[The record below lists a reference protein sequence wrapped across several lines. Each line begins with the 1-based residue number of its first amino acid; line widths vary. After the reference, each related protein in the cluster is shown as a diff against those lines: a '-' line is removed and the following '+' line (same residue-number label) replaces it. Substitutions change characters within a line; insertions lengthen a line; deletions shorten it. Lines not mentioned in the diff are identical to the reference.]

1 MHVVKTDFG
10 GRELSIETGRMA
22 KLANGAVVVR
32 YGDSMVLVTA
42 TGRLEPKPGAN
53 FFPLTV
59 DYQEK
64 FYSAGKIPGGFFKRE
79 GRPSF
84 KATLTSRLIDRPIR
98 PLFPEGYVNE
108 THIVSTT
115 LSVDTENA
123 PDVMSLIGASAAL
136 EVSDL
141 PFMGPVAGCRV
152 GRINGEFVIN
162 PSPVAMVNSDI
173 DILVA
178 GTQSSIVMVEGGAL
192 EVSEDDV
199 VAALEFA
206 HKAIQPVLEI
216 QLELKR
222 MVNKPKIS
230 FKPAEVDQKLVEE
243 INKLSLSKI
252 AEIFTYGKKQEREE
266 GFSTLCDNVVAEMT
280 KGITDA
286 EELDQKKQVVVEQ
299 YEKLK
304 EEYARGYTLREK
316 KRIDNRLYDAIRKI
330 TTEVAILPRVHGS
343 ALFTRGETQALVT
356 TTLGTGED
364 EQRIDSI
371 EAEASE
377 AFMLHYNFPP
387 FSVGETGFLRGPGRR
402 EIGHGALAHRAIL
415 PVVPLPEK
423 FPYTIRVVSEILE
436 SNGSSSMAS
445 VCGATLALLDA
456 GVPISSPVAGIAMGL
471 IMEGDEVAI
480 LSDILGDE
488 DHLGDMDFKVAGT
501 AKGVTAVQMDIKISG
516 VSRDILE
523 KALRQAREGRLF
535 ILSKMNETISEPRSD
550 ISRFAP
556 RIKSIPIKADKI
568 GALIGPGGKTIRA
581 IMEETGAKIDIDD
594 KALTVQVASP
604 EVAKLE
610 RAVELITNILAEAEI
625 GKIYE
630 GKVVRIADFGA
641 FVEILPGIDGLVHIS
656 ELVPFRVNRVTDI
669 VNMDDKVRVKV
680 LDIDQQGKI
689 RLSRKACLTEEEMN
703 QEKQAYDARV
713 EQAGVEGGQG
723 QEPYRSPYPSRDY
736 GRRRDFDRGG
746 RGGGFKRGPYRGGR
760 K

>member
-64 FYSAGKIPGGFFKRE
+64 FYSAGKIRGRFFKRE

-252 AEIFTYGKKQEREE
+252 AEIFTDGKKQEREE

-456 GVPISSPVAGIAMGL
+456 GVPISSPV
-471 IMEGDEVAI
+471 
-480 LSDILGDE
+480 
-488 DHLGDMDFKVAGT
+488 
-501 AKGVTAVQMDIKISG
+501 
-516 VSRDILE
+516 
-523 KALRQAREGRLF
+523 
-535 ILSKMNETISEPRSD
+535 
-550 ISRFAP
+550 
-556 RIKSIPIKADKI
+556 
-568 GALIGPGGKTIRA
+568 
-581 IMEETGAKIDIDD
+581 
-594 KALTVQVASP
+594 
-604 EVAKLE
+604 
-610 RAVELITNILAEAEI
+610 
-625 GKIYE
+625 
-630 GKVVRIADFGA
+630 
-641 FVEILPGIDGLVHIS
+641 
-656 ELVPFRVNRVTDI
+656 
-669 VNMDDKVRVKV
+669 
-680 LDIDQQGKI
+680 
-689 RLSRKACLTEEEMN
+689 
-703 QEKQAYDARV
+703 
-713 EQAGVEGGQG
+713 
-723 QEPYRSPYPSRDY
+723 
-736 GRRRDFDRGG
+736 
-746 RGGGFKRGPYRGGR
+746 
-760 K
+760 